1 MKNPFDSLN
10 AILKS
15 DKKPEKRMIRH
26 SREREI
32 IDICLNR
39 LSQSEM
45 GQELVDFVREYDIK
59 ISVLRGAQNR
69 DYAPSKEAV
78 FISVSESMDINEP
91 EITIHMAGAIR
102 ECSHEYDPML
112 CRVSV
117 DRGESIYIHRE
128 EQKFDD
134 KMYWKTGIVYELG
147 KIAGKTEFIDSFTLM
162 GYSNL
167 IDIYENDLTKN

>member
-10 AILKS
+10 NLLSKET
-15 DKKPEKRMIRH
+15 KPEKRMIRH
-26 SREREI
+26 SKEREI
-32 IDICLNR
+32 IDIALNR

-45 GQELVDFVREYDIK
+45 GQELVDFVRNYDIK
-59 ISVLRGAQNR
+59 ISVLRGADNR

-78 FISVSESMDINEP
+78 FISVSESMDIDDP

-117 DRGESIYIHRE
+117 DRGESIHYQRE
-128 EQKFDD
+128 AQKFED
-134 KMYWKTGIVYELG
+134 KLFWEAGIVYELG

-162 GYSNL
+162 GYYNL
-167 IDIYENDLTKN
+167 IEAYEKDLTEI